1 MYGPGMP
8 GPQLY
13 NRRLLAFTLRA
24 AHVRPLQ
31 PQHSK
36 FFYLT

>member
-1 MYGPGMP
+1 MP

-24 AHVRPLQ
+24 AHVRPYNLNI
-31 PQHSK
+31 PNFS
-36 FFYLT
+36 T